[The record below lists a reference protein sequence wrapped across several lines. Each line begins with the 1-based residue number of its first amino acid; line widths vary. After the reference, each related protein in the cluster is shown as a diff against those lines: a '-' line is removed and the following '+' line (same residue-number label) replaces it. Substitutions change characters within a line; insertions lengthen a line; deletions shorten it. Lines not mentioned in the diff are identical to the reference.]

1 MKQDEIPDSR
11 AREGSA
17 ARARRRRKR
26 VCQNRN
32 DQSNP
37 THPFRQRYPK
47 RRRKHDGI
55 DTLMLEEE
63 DARILYKAMQ
73 SYTPTKRERE
83 LYEILL
89 ETLEEIV
96 TRDLYMDD
104 DE

>member
-1 MKQDEIPDSR
+1 
-11 AREGSA
+11 
-17 ARARRRRKR
+17 
-26 VCQNRN
+26 
-32 DQSNP
+32 
-37 THPFRQRYPK
+37 
-47 RRRKHDGI
+47 
-55 DTLMLEEE
+55 MLEEE

-104 DE
+104 DEWAQ